1 MVKRITLIIF
11 LVILIIFSIY
21 KQKLVNIEGKWSV
34 IELIY
39 KGDNLYPKI
48 ATINI
53 NSMND
58 SFYFYGNKK
67 VIIKGNISIEK
78 DKNKNLLINIS
89 SKEEYLN
96 DNFNVEIDTLKN
108 SYSNSSSIIIDLKLN
123 SNKTYLHLQ
132 KLIYPRTQ
140 NKTVNIPR
148 RGMP

>member
-78 DKNKNLLINIS
+78 
-89 SKEEYLN
+89 
-96 DNFNVEIDTLKN
+96 V
-108 SYSNSSSIIIDLKLN
+108 
-123 SNKTYLHLQ
+123 
-132 KLIYPRTQ
+132 
-140 NKTVNIPR
+140 
-148 RGMP
+148 